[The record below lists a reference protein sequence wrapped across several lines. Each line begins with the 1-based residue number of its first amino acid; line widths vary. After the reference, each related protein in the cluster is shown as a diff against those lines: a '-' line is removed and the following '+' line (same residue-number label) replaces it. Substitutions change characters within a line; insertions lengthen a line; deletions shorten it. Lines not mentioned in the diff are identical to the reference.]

1 MRASRLPALVL
12 LVLTA
17 VACGGPAPNATG
29 EEIYLQVCARCHG
42 ADLSGGLG
50 PALGADSAAAGRTEE
65 FLSTTVSEGRGRM
78 PSFSQ
83 TLTAD
88 QIQRVTEYLRR
99 AQGHR

>member
-1 MRASRLPALVL
+1 MRSSRVLALAFL
-12 LVLTA
+12 LTA
-17 VACGGPAPNATG
+17 VACGGPATDASG

-42 ADLSGGLG
+42 ADLSGGVG

-65 FLSTTVSEGRGRM
+65 FLSKTVSEGRGRM

-83 TLTAD
+83 TLTAG

-99 AQGHR
+99 AQGHG